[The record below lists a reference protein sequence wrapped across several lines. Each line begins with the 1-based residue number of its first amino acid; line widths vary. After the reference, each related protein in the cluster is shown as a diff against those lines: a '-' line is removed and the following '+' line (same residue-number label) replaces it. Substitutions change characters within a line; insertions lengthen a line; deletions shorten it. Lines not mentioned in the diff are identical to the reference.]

1 MDKTGPVPVTPPSQS
16 IPIEQLLQQ
25 QKQGQPDAAPNPAQY
40 RLVPVPAA
48 PPAAAAGSP
57 GTGK

>member
-1 MDKTGPVPVTPPSQS
+1 VNPPSKT

-40 RLVPVPAA
+40 RLVPVP
-48 PPAAAAGSP
+48 PAASPAGTP
-57 GTGK
+57 GSAGTAK